1 MRRKEFAVLS
11 LSVAALLM
19 AGAGSAQ
26 ADDDVK
32 YQNNNQILSC
42 LSLEILDIPIASSA
56 NNNIDCSENRYEESY
71 ERMTHVA
78 RQLH

>member
-1 MRRKEFAVLS
+1 LRRKEFAVLS

-56 NNNIDCSENRYEESY
+56 
-71 ERMTHVA
+71 A
-78 RQLH
+78 